1 MVIGK
6 LKYLME
12 PAVEYTPHCLVYGH
26 ARVQGTLGRWACFMP
41 GEKGEKSRGWLH
53 SPCVCLGLP
62 GQINKFDSNR
72 PSLTDIE
79 TA

>member
-12 PAVEYTPHCLVYGH
+12 LAVEHTPHCLVYGH

-41 GEKGEKSRGWLH
+41 GEKRGKVAWMIAFPMRVFR
-53 SPCVCLGLP
+53 SAWP
-62 GQINKFDSNR
+62 G
-72 PSLTDIE
+72 
-79 TA
+79 

>member
-1 MVIGK
+1 MVVVVKRLNVLTTYREYEPHTENMVIGK

-41 GEKGEKSRGWLH
+41 GEKGEKSRG
-53 SPCVCLGLP
+53 
-62 GQINKFDSNR
+62 
-72 PSLTDIE
+72 
-79 TA
+79 

>member
-12 PAVEYTPHCLVYGH
+12 PAVEHTPHCLVYGH
-26 ARVQGTLGRWACFMP
+26 ARVQGTLGRWACSMP
-41 GEKGEKSRGWLH
+41 GEKGEKSRGWFH
-53 SPCVCLGLP
+53 SPCVCLGLS
-62 GQINKFDSNR
+62 GQVNKFDSNR
-72 PSLTDIE
+72 PFLMDIE